1 MIPFLLDCLAT
12 AARAALGIC
21 LATAAIVALLALWHF
36 CQGLGAAWSAGR
48 PNQKPETRNQKPQ

>member
-1 MIPFLLDCLAT
+1 MSAFLLDCLAT

-21 LATAAIVALLALWHF
+21 LATLVIVALLALWHF

-48 PNQKPETRNQKPQ
+48 PNQKPQ